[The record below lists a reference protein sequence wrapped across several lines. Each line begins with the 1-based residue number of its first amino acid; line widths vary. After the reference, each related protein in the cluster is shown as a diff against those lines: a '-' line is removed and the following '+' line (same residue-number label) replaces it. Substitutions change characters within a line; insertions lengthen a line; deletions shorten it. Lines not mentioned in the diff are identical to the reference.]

1 MKRAFRRA
9 GTPLACYY
17 AVTLA
22 LPLANG
28 AGGSAFLEHALVVFA
43 VPPALIMLFYVAR
56 TTVVLPFRRKPPARL
71 EIVDSALGE
80 PDDGGPENSRPS
92 KVRQGS
98 WTSRAELSE

>member
-43 VPPALIMLFYVAR
+43 VPPALIVLFCLAR
-56 TTVVLPFRRKPPARL
+56 TTVVLPFRRK
-71 EIVDSALGE
+71 
-80 PDDGGPENSRPS
+80 RPCLP
-92 KVRQGS
+92 RN
-98 WTSRAELSE
+98 R

>member
-43 VPPALIMLFYVAR
+43 VPPALIMLFYLAR
-56 TTVVLPFRRKPPARL
+56 TTVVLPFHRKPPAASKSL
-71 EIVDSALGE
+71 IVLFRNPTTG
-80 PDDGGPENSRPS
+80 
-92 KVRQGS
+92 
-98 WTSRAELSE
+98 

>member
-43 VPPALIMLFYVAR
+43 VPPALIMLFYLAR
-56 TTVVLPFRRKPPARL
+56 TTVALPFHRRPPACL
-71 EIVDSALGE
+71 EIVDSALPGT
-80 PDDGGPENSRPS
+80 PRGSDPENSRPS
-92 KVRQGS
+92 KVRQG
-98 WTSRAELSE
+98 L